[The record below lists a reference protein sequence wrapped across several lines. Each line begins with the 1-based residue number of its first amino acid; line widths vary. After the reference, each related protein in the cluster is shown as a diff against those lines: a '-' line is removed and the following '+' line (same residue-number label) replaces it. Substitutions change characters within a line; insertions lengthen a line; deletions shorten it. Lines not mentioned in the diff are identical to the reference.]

1 MGACSSKGRNGGASA
16 GGPTGDYGGTNGAD
30 VSPAS
35 SKGGG
40 GDLRYNMLK
49 ASKGDRFHETYE
61 VGIHIRCFVAVL
73 SRVRLVSPVTV
84 EQTGLDSWLQQ

>member
-1 MGACSSKGRNGGASA
+1 MGLCASKSENVGAAA
-16 GGPTGDYGGTNGAD
+16 GGPTGDYGGGGGGAD

-40 GDLRYNMLK
+40 GDMRYNMLK

-61 VGIHIRCFVAVL
+61 VM
-73 SRVRLVSPVTV
+73 RL
-84 EQTGLDSWLQQ
+84 LRASW